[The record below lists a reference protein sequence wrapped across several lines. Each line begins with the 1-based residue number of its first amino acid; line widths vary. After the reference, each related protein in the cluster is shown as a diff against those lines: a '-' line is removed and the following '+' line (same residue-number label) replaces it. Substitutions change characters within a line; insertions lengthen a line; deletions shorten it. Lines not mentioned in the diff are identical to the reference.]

1 MKENETNVAPEATSP
16 EPAKTAEN
24 EPAGELTVSSP
35 GAAIAAPEETTVSH
49 LMGSTLTPELV
60 VAMIEEQVSTA
71 RAEIEDVRAT
81 LQAEIE
87 QLRETLRTLLD
98 RPAEPPKAM
107 AAAAAIPSSEHELA
121 VGAPVKVWADA
132 RHKNFHLGK
141 ILAIHGEGDAFDVQ
155 LDEGTI
161 TKIPAGGL
169 EFDDRG

>member
-1 MKENETNVAPEATSP
+1 VQENETNVAPEATSP

-24 EPAGELTVSSP
+24 EPAASSP
-35 GAAIAAPEETTVSH
+35 GAAIAAPEETPVSP
-49 LMGSTLTPELV
+49 LTTAQV
-60 VAMIEEQVSTA
+60 VSMIEEQVSTA

-98 RPAEPPKAM
+98 RPAAEPPKAM
-107 AAAAAIPSSEHELA
+107 AAAAEIPSSEHELA
-121 VGAPVKVWADA
+121 VGAPVKVWSDA
-132 RHKNFHLGK
+132 RHKNFHLGR

-155 LDEGTI
+155 LDEAGGGTI

>member
-1 MKENETNVAPEATSP
+1 VKENETNVAPEATSP

-24 EPAGELTVSSP
+24 EPAGELAASSP
-35 GAAIAAPEETTVSH
+35 GAAIAAPEETPVSP
-49 LMGSTLTPELV
+49 LTAAQ
-60 VAMIEEQVSTA
+60 VADMIEEQVSTA
-71 RAEIEDVRAT
+71 RAEIEDVRET
-81 LQAEIE
+81 LRAEIE
-87 QLRETLRTLLD
+87 QLRETLRALLD

-121 VGAPVKVWADA
+121 VGAPVKIWSDA

-155 LDEGTI
+155 LDDAGGGTI